1 MGGLRPPPDITMP
14 DFSHTCLRTER
25 LLLRP
30 LRPADAPQ
38 LFTIFSDPRVMRY
51 WSTPPWPD
59 LKPAHAMIERDLKA
73 MAAGEHVRF
82 GIERLADSV
91 LFGQCTLFSWSAS
104 CRRAEIGY
112 GQAAGAWG
120 QGFMHEALQ
129 TLLDF
134 GFGAMNLNR
143 IEADIDPRNLASAR
157 SLLRLGFRLEGQ
169 LRERWIVGD
178 EVSDSALYGLLRAEW
193 VADPQATPSSAHPGT
208 PPPE

>member
-1 MGGLRPPPDITMP
+1 MP
-14 DFSHTCLRTER
+14 DFSDTHLRTAR

-59 LKPAHAMIERDLKA
+59 LAPAHAMIERDLKA
-73 MAAGEHVRF
+73 MAAGEYVRF
-82 GIERLADSV
+82 GIERVADGA
-91 LFGQCTLFSWSAS
+91 LIGQCTLFSWSAS

-112 GQAAGAWG
+112 GLAAGAWG
-120 QGFMHEALQ
+120 QGYMQEALL

-143 IEADIDPRNLASAR
+143 VEADIDPRNLASAR
-157 SLLRLGFRLEGQ
+157 SLLRLGFRQEGL
-169 LRERWIVGD
+169 LRERWIVAD
-178 EVSDSALYGLLRAEW
+178 EVSDSALWGLLRAEW
-193 VADPQATPSSAHPGT
+193 QADEQTDPQAAPSSAHSGAPLPG
-208 PPPE
+208 